1 MENLTEKILLQA
13 GLLKDYKDLLLS
25 HQIDSEVWLEITQDH
40 LSAIGISNKHH
51 IKQILTKRD
60 QMLGIIPL
68 SPSMI
73 EDPKVDQPQ
82 DLSISYNTVV
92 KAARSQTKN
101 KTDSAINVLKKV
113 KSLDFSG
120 KSFTAIA
127 NFNYCSSLQ
136 MLSLSNNSITQITGL
151 DNLKS
156 LRILNLESN
165 LIQIIEGFG
174 ALENLEKLYLDFNYI
189 RRVEG
194 LESLVRLQEIWISNQ
209 QGQAQMCIDENSI
222 VVISPSLRKLG
233 LAGNLLEDISTL
245 WYLDGLVELD
255 LSNNNITFCEDLYK
269 VLSCL
274 RYLQRLKL
282 SGNPVA
288 KRLKYRDE
296 MILYSHNLKELDDK
310 NILAN
315 EKEYLFRLK
324 GKRGPD
330 FSKGKTSESVEL
342 EVKGSKL
349 NNN

>member
-13 GLLKDYKDLLLS
+13 GLLKDYKDLLQT
-25 HQIDSEVWLEITQDH
+25 HHIDSEVWLEITQDH

-60 QMLGIIPL
+60 QMLGIAPT
-68 SPSMI
+68 SPALI
-73 EDPKVDQPQ
+73 EDTKVDQPQ

-101 KTDSAINVLKKV
+101 KTDPGANVLKKV
-113 KSLDFSG
+113 KSLDLSG
-120 KSFTAIA
+120 KSYTVIA
-127 NFNYCSSLQ
+127 NLNYCFSLQ

-151 DNLKS
+151 ENLKN

-165 LIQIIEGFG
+165 LIQIIEGLG
-174 ALENLEKLYLDFNYI
+174 ALENLEKMYLDFNYI
-189 RRVEG
+189 KRIEG
-194 LESLVRLQEIWISNQ
+194 LEPLVRLQEMWVSNQ
-209 QGQAQMCIDENSI
+209 QGQGQMSMDENSI

-233 LAGNLLEDISTL
+233 LAGNQIEDISLL

-255 LSNNNITFCEDLYK
+255 LSNNSIPFCEDLYK

-274 RYLQRLKL
+274 RYLQRLRL
-282 SGNPVA
+282 TGNPVA

-296 MILYSHNLKELDDK
+296 MILWGHNLQELDNK
-310 NILAN
+310 NILPN

-330 FSKGKTSESVEL
+330 FSKGKTGESVEL